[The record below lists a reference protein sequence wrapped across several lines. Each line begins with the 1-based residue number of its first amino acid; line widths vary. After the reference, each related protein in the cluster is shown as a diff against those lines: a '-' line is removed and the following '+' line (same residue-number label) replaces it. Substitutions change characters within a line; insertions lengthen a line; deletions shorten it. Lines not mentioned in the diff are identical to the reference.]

1 MTAVTLTDD
10 EEAIGELAG
19 DVFARRAPLA
29 TQEARARDGAGGD
42 LDRALLGELGGL
54 GFFSQAVPAS
64 AGGLGLSWLASGLVA
79 EAAGRELVPG
89 PWLEQLVAVRLLASG
104 GVDVVDPYASGT
116 RPVALAVGPG
126 SARATWDA
134 AAGTASGTLRGLRC
148 GDQVDR
154 FVVVAEGATL
164 VVDPAAAGVGPAE
177 PEPTVDPL
185 WRSVEVHLDGVVP
198 ELVLETPR
206 GAAED
211 ALALASCL
219 VAAASVGAAARALD
233 IGVAYVRDRYQFGV
247 PVGSFQA
254 VKHRLANAYIELLHA
269 RALVRRALAVEGTAT
284 VWEARLAADRCE
296 RTVAEAALQV
306 HGGIGFT
313 SEVPIHLFLKGAQQ
327 RRAWPEPV
335 DGAHDR
341 VRAWL
346 GLDDPLVEGA
356 A

>member
-10 EEAIGELAG
+10 EQAIGDLAR

-29 TQEARARDGAGGD
+29 TQEARARGGAGGD

-54 GFFSQAVPAS
+54 GFFSQAVPVAD
-64 AGGLGLSWLASGLVA
+64 GGLGLSWLASGLVA

-89 PWLEQLVAVRLLASG
+89 PWLDQLVTVRLLAAG
-104 GVDVVDPYASGT
+104 GADVVEPYAFGI
-116 RPVALAVGPG
+116 RPVALAVGAG
-126 SARATWDA
+126 SAAATWDA
-134 AAGTASGTLRGLRC
+134 ATGTLSGSLRGLRC

-154 FVVVAEGATL
+154 FVVVVEGATL
-164 VVDPAAAGVGPAE
+164 VVDPAAAGVGPVA

-185 WRSVEVHLDGVVP
+185 WRSVGVQLDGVAP
-198 ELVLETPR
+198 EMGFETPPE
-206 GAAED
+206 AAED

-219 VAAASVGAAARALD
+219 LAAASVGASSRALD
-233 IGVAYVRDRYQFGV
+233 IGVAYVRDRHQFGV

-269 RALVRRALAVEGTAT
+269 RALVRRALADEDTAT
-284 VWEARLAADRCE
+284 VWEARLAADRCD
-296 RTVAEAALQV
+296 RAVAEAALQV

-335 DGAHDR
+335 DGAHGR
-341 VRAWL
+341 VRARL
-346 GLDDPLVEGA
+346 GLDDLLVEGA